1 MYSSSTSTTN
11 HRFSQGTQKN
21 RKQTKSSPSPK
32 YGPRSRRDPGYTR
45 HRRSRSRSGSPF
57 PSSRRRDSFSS
68 SVPEQ
73 TESPRN
79 SKSSRDPHTS
89 SLTDVSPNK
98 SLQQPQSSTS
108 SATIP
113 RPISPKT
120 QQQASSSSA
129 LQTGSLGGLSLSSTR
144 SPITIPWEPKATRP
158 NSPPRRVALRTGQPV
173 PPTQPA
179 PPLPMHPP
187 QSLPAVPPA
196 MSVGMAPSTTVE
208 QTTEEKRAM
217 WEERTQ

>member
-1 MYSSSTSTTN
+1 M
-11 HRFSQGTQKN
+11 
-21 RKQTKSSPSPK
+21 
-32 YGPRSRRDPGYTR
+32 
-45 HRRSRSRSGSPF
+45 
-57 PSSRRRDSFSS
+57 
-68 SVPEQ
+68 
-73 TESPRN
+73 
-79 SKSSRDPHTS
+79 
-89 SLTDVSPNK
+89 SPNK

-120 QQQASSSSA
+120 QQQASSSSPSVPTTA

-158 NSPPRRVALRTGQPV
+158 NSPPRRALRTGQPV